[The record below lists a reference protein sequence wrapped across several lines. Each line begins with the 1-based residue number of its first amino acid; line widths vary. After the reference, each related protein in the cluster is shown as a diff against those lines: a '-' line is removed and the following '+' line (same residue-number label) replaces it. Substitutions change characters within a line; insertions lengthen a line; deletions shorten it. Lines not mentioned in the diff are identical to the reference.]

1 MEKDVYFEIIGKLW
15 CFIQSL
21 RVVFYLHAIV
31 ASTFWLTLGKI
42 AQTFAAIEI
51 YINLNGKDVAHSYT
65 KRTTTEVQ

>member
-51 YINLNGKDVAHSYT
+51 YINLNG
-65 KRTTTEVQ
+65 